1 MAENFIESE
10 IVSDNWVDH
19 INLRVDSDKLTAFQ
33 DTLKW
38 TRDNNAMN
46 AFIDKLS
53 TLVELKAK
61 ADDLRK
67 KQWNALIIER
77 PNVGWVDIVAAV
89 PVDPEVA
96 LHNEKIRAIH
106 QAIKEFNASRAEFL
120 KTFIARYISPP
131 VAQRNDPN
139 PVRSEPRVGTR
150 QPRSERQ
157 NSPQF
162 SVSPGTTRWETP
174 EALSQEEIIARM
186 SDAEIDEAIKNFQI
200 QWFQGLYREMAAAND
215 KRATLLDMK
224 RRLAANTD
232 NSWVVNQALL
242 AMARWFNE
250 KSKR

>member
-106 QAIKEFNASRAEFL
+106 QAIKEFNASRTEFL

-150 QPRSERQ
+150 QLRSERQ

-200 QWFQGLYREMAAAND
+200 QWFQGLYREMATAND
-215 KRATLLDMK
+215 KRAALLDMK